1 MLEILSIFISE
12 APGDSIG
19 GSLNGVMLKN
29 DIFME
34 PGDPA
39 VGGVTG
45 LNKWQR
51 GALQRQERF
60 KHVMHALERLMRWA
74 RAERRKRL
82 DKDMEGSES
91 GKLQPLAERPKKLQ
105 PAAVLAPRAQL
116 VLTSRR
122 QF

>member
-60 KHVMHALERLMRWA
+60 KHVMHALERLMHWA
-74 RAERRKRL
+74 RAEKALFHEQDDGCHTAHEQTCAASIGQRLAKRR
-82 DKDMEGSES
+82 
-91 GKLQPLAERPKKLQ
+91 
-105 PAAVLAPRAQL
+105 
-116 VLTSRR
+116 
-122 QF
+122 